1 VNEEEISARIRF
13 WQLFSAAMVCA
24 MPLLVVG
31 CGSTGVANQ
40 QSGNTTIS
48 ATVIPTSLSFSNVTV
63 GTSGTKT
70 VAVTNTG
77 TGDLVVSSINVTGA
91 SFSISGITF
100 PLTVAPGATYTAN
113 VVFHPQ
119 AIGTVNG
126 SASIASNLSGSP
138 TVVSFSG
145 TGVAAPTN
153 TLTVSPTSIAFGN
166 VTVGTSSSRNVTLS
180 NNGTAG
186 IVVSAA
192 NVTGLGF
199 SIAATTPFTVAAG
212 ASSTVSLLFSPQTS
226 GPANGTASF
235 VSNASN
241 SPGSTSFTGTGVV
254 GIAHS
259 VDLSWTA
266 STSTV
271 SGYNIYRGS
280 QTGGPYQLVNA
291 SLQSAGGYVDGT
303 VASGQTYFYVVTAVD
318 STGTES
324 AFSNEATAAVP
335 TP

>member
-1 VNEEEISARIRF
+1 VSEQGVSKRTSHQR
-13 WQLFSAAMVCA
+13 LFAIVTICGLAT
-24 MPLLVVG
+24 LIVG
-31 CGSTGVANQ
+31 CGSTGVAS

-48 ATVIPTSLSFSNVTV
+48 ATVTPSSLSFGNVTV
-63 GTSGTKT
+63 GASGTKT

-77 TGDLVVSSINVTGA
+77 TSDLVVSSINVTGA
-91 SFSISGITF
+91 GFSVSGISF
-100 PLTVAPGATYTAN
+100 PLTVAPATTYTAN

-119 AIGTVNG
+119 AVGTVNG

-138 TVVSFSG
+138 TVVSFTG

-153 TLTVSPTSIAFGN
+153 SLSLSPTSVVFGN
-166 VTVGTSSSRNVTLS
+166 VTVGASSSRNVTLS
-180 NNGTAG
+180 NNGTAS
-186 IVVSAA
+186 IVVSAV
-192 NVTGLGF
+192 NVTGSGF
-199 SIAATTPFTVAAG
+199 SIGSTTPFTVAAG
-212 ASSTVSLLFSPQTS
+212 ASNTLSLVFSPQTS

-235 VSNASN
+235 VSNANN
-241 SPGSTSFTGTGVV
+241 SPGNLSFTGTGVV

-259 VDLSWTA
+259 VDLTWTA

-271 SGYNIYRGS
+271 SGYNVYRGS
-280 QTGGPYQLVNA
+280 QTGGPYQLVNP

-318 STGTES
+318 STGSES
-324 AFSNEATAAVP
+324 AFSNEATAVIP